1 MNSTNFGQNEWLVDQ
16 MYQQFKKD
24 PQSVDQEWRE
34 LFSTRSDQADQ
45 PGTADASAN
54 GTTPGVT
61 TTPTTTESPSSAAPA
76 AAATP
81 APSAPRKAPKPVQP
95 ATPAR
100 SVNPIPERVAPPAP
114 AAPVD
119 APEAGEKQLKGAQ
132 KSIAK
137 NMDISLEIPTAT
149 TVRDM
154 PAKLMFEN
162 RAMVNEHLISRGKG
176 KISFTHI
183 IGWAMVKAVQ
193 AHPSMNNSYK
203 VVDGKPVM
211 VTPEHINLGLAIDMV
226 SKNGARNLVV
236 AAIRACETLTFDGFV
251 EAYEDIVRRAR
262 NGKLT
267 MDDFSGVT
275 IQLTNPGGIGTR
287 HSVPRLTSGQGT
299 IVGVGAM
306 DYPAEFAGASEDR
319 LAEMG
324 VGKLVTMT
332 STYDHRIIQG
342 AESGEFLRDISRLLI
357 NDDFWDDLF
366 DAMSV
371 PYAPVRWS
379 QDLPNIGVDKS
390 TRVMQLIEAYR
401 ARGHL
406 IADIDPLQWTQPGL
420 PIPDHS
426 DLDIET
432 HGLTLWDYDRSFNVG
447 GFAGREKMTLREVL
461 ATLRKAYTLKVGSEY
476 THILDK
482 DERLWL
488 QEHIEAGQQKLSN
501 PEQKYLL
508 QKLNSAEAF
517 ENFLQTKYI
526 GQKRFSLE
534 GAEALIPMLDAA
546 ADQAAEQGLEEV
558 VIGMPHRGRLNVL
571 ANIVGKPYSTIFGE
585 FEGNIE
591 PAAAGGSGDVKY
603 HLGTEGVY
611 TQMFGD
617 NDIKVTLTANPSH
630 LEAVNPVME
639 GLARAHQDLSPN
651 AEQRPIMPI
660 LMHGDA
666 AFTGLGIVQETLNLA
681 QLRGYTVGGTVH
693 VVVNNQIGFTTTP
706 DRGRSTH
713 YATDIAKG
721 FDAPVFHVNGDDPEA
736 VVWVARLAVEYR
748 RRFGKDVFIDMVC
761 YRRRGHNES
770 DDPSMTQPE
779 LYSIIEDR
787 PTVRSIYHDTLVGR
801 GDITAEDAQRAADD
815 FHGQLEAVFN
825 QVKEGIT
832 GATPAAQTG
841 IAGGQALTTGL
852 DTSITP
858 DVIAE
863 IGDSFSVDAPEGFNI
878 HQRVRSVVKRRHQMS
893 REGKIDWAFGELLAF
908 GSLAREGRLVRLA
921 GEDSQR
927 GTFTQRH
934 AILFDSKTNQPFSPL
949 EEVARKAGNGGSFRA
964 FNSPLTEYAGMGFEY
979 GYSVGNLDAVVAWE
993 AQFGDFADGAQT
1005 IIDEYISSGEA
1016 KWGQLSSVILLLPHG
1031 YEGQGPDHSS
1041 ARIERYLQ
1049 MAAEGSMTIAQ
1060 PSTPANHFH
1069 LLRRHALGTMRRPL
1083 VVFTPKSML
1092 RNKAATS
1099 TVEDFTKVTKF
1110 RSVLDDPRFAD
1121 GTADRSGVKK
1131 VLMCTGKIYYDLE
1144 KKRAE
1149 EGRDDVAIVRVEML
1163 HPIPHNR
1170 IRETVA
1176 EGYPGA
1182 EVRWVQDEPA
1192 NQGAWPFLALNL
1204 PERIPGFT
1212 MKRVSRRAQSS
1223 TATGVAKVHHLEQ
1236 EALLNE
1242 AFAD

>member
-1 MNSTNFGQNEWLVDQ
+1 MNSNNFGQNEWLVDQ
-16 MYQQFKKD
+16 MYQQFKED
-24 PQSVDQEWRE
+24 PQSVDKEWRD
-34 LFSTRSDQADQ
+34 LFTDGQAGNQ
-45 PGTADASAN
+45 
-54 GTTPGVT
+54 GTTTSGAATAT
-61 TTPTTTESPSSAAPA
+61 TKTTEAAPAAAPA
-76 AAATP
+76 AAAAPARTGTP
-81 APSAPRKAPKPVQP
+81 GQPSAAARIAAISDKAPSSTGLIPERIAPSAPKSALGL
-95 ATPAR
+95 
-100 SVNPIPERVAPPAP
+100 
-114 AAPVD
+114 
-119 APEAGEKQLKGAQ
+119 PEAGEHPLKGAQ
-132 KSIAK
+132 RTIAK
-137 NMDISLEIPTAT
+137 NMDISLELPTAT

-162 RAMVNEHLISRGKG
+162 RSMVNDHLRSQGRG

-183 IGWAMVKAVQ
+183 IGWAMVKAVL
-193 AHPSMNNSYK
+193 AHPTMNNSYA
-203 VVDGKPVM
+203 VVDGKPTL
-211 VTPEHINLGLAIDMV
+211 VTPEHINLGLAIDLV
-226 SKNGARNLVV
+226 SKKGTRNLVV
-236 AAIRACETLTFDGFV
+236 AAIRNCESLTFDGFV
-251 EAYEDIVRRAR
+251 DAYEDIVTRAR
-262 NGKLT
+262 HGKLT

-287 HSVPRLTSGQGT
+287 HSVPRLTRGQGT
-299 IVGVGAM
+299 ILGVGAM

-319 LAEMG
+319 LAELG

-342 AESGEFLRDISRLLI
+342 AESGEFLRDISRSLI
-357 NDDFWDDLF
+357 SDEFWDEIF
-366 DAMSV
+366 RAMAV

-379 QDLPNIGVDKS
+379 QDIPNTGVDKS

-401 ARGHL
+401 SRGHL
-406 IADIDPLQWTQPGL
+406 LADIDPLHWTQPGL
-420 PIPDHS
+420 PVPDHS
-426 DLDIET
+426 DLDIEN

-461 ATLRKAYTLKVGSEY
+461 NTLRNAYTRKVGSEY
-476 THILDK
+476 EHILDHN
-482 DERLWL
+482 ERRWL
-488 QEHIEAGQQKLSN
+488 QEHIESGQPKLTN
-501 PEQKYLL
+501 TEQKYLL

-517 ENFLQTKYI
+517 ENFLQTKYV

-546 ADQAAEQGLEEV
+546 ADQAAEEGLEEV

-571 ANIVGKPYSTIFGE
+571 ANIVGKPYSQIFTE

-603 HLGTEGVY
+603 HLGSEGVY

-630 LEAVNPVME
+630 LEAVDPVVE
-639 GLARAHQDLSPN
+639 GLARSHEDLSAN
-651 AEQRPIMPI
+651 AAEHPIMPI

-666 AFTGLGIVQETLNLA
+666 AFTGLGIVQETINMAKLT
-681 QLRGYTVGGTVH
+681 GYSVGGTVH
-693 VVVNNQIGFTTTP
+693 IVVNNQIGFTTTP

-748 RRFGKDVFIDMVC
+748 RKFGKDVFIDLVC
-761 YRRRGHNES
+761 YRRRGHNEA

-779 LYSIIEDR
+779 MYHIIEDR
-787 PTVRSIYHDTLVGR
+787 PTVRAQYHDTLVGR
-801 GDITAEDAQRAADD
+801 GELSEEDAKRVADD
-815 FHGQLEAVFN
+815 FHGQLESVFN
-825 QVKEGIT
+825 QVRSGEKGD
-832 GATPAAQTG
+832 PHAQTG
-841 IAGGQALTTGL
+841 IAASQELSRDL
-852 DTSITP
+852 DTSITK
-858 DVIAE
+858 DVVAE
-863 IGDSFSVDAPEGFNI
+863 IGDSFVTTPEGFTV
-878 HQRVRSVVKRRHQMS
+878 HQRVKPVAKRRHEMS
-893 REGKIDWAFGELLAF
+893 RDGKIDWAFGELLAF

-921 GEDSQR
+921 GEDTQR

-934 AILFDSKTNQPFSPL
+934 AVLFDSETTEAYSPL
-949 EEVARKAGNGGSFRA
+949 EVVARRAGNGGSFRA
-964 FNSPLTEYAGMGFEY
+964 YNSPLTEYAGMGFEY
-979 GYSVGNLDAVVAWE
+979 GYSVGNLEAVVAWE
-993 AQFGDFADGAQT
+993 AQFGDFANGGQT
-1005 IIDEYISSGEA
+1005 IIDQYISSGEA
-1016 KWGQLSSVILLLPHG
+1016 KWGQLSNLILLLPHG
-1031 YEGQGPDHSS
+1031 YEGMGPDHSS
-1041 ARIERYLQ
+1041 ARIERFLQ

-1092 RNKAATS
+1092 RNKAAVS
-1099 TVEDFTKVTKF
+1099 SVEDFTETTKF
-1110 RSVLDDPRFAD
+1110 QSVIDDPRFAD

-1131 VLMCTGKIYYDLE
+1131 VIMCTGKIYWDLE
-1144 KKRAE
+1144 KKRAKD
-1149 EGRDDVAIVRVEML
+1149 GREDVAIVRVEML

-1192 NQGAWPFLALNL
+1192 NQGAWSFLALNL
-1204 PERIPGFT
+1204 AERIPGFT
-1212 MKRVSRRAQSS
+1212 MKRISRRAQSS
-1223 TATGVAKVHHLEQ
+1223 TATGVSKVHQLE
-1236 EALLNE
+1236 EAALLEE